1 MRSFILVSLIITCWQ
16 LQSWS
21 CWGATITYELP
32 DEVLTKGVSKLCRI
46 ANCPGVDMTARVDY
60 LSNWA
65 TRVLSVLG
73 QGWEI
78 SSLQAM
84 GGSVRVTME
93 DE

>member
-1 MRSFILVSLIITCWQ
+1 MRFSLLVSLIITCG
-16 LQSWS
+16 LLNSFE
-21 CWGATITYELP
+21 CWGATITYTLP
-32 DEVLTKGVSKLCRI
+32 DEVLVKGVSKLCRI
-46 ANCPGVDMTARVDY
+46 ANCPSGDMTERMIY

-84 GGSVRVTME
+84 GGSVQVTME
-93 DE
+93 GE